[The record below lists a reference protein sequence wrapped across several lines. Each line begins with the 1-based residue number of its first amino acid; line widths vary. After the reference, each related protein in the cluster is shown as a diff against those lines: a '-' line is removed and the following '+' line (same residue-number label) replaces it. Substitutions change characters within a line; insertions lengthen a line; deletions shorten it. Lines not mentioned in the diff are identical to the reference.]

1 MSDNCA
7 NLLAVLKEQSDVVNI
22 LIDLG
27 LTEVDAF
34 KKDDTSSLLSITE
47 KQRDAVDRMHHLE
60 QLKVSVLRDM
70 GIQLPVED
78 ISINQVLEF
87 ITDFRSEITEESKR
101 LAGLVRRLQDVNETN
116 RLLASM
122 SLSFVR
128 TIQRA
133 LGMAASGYD
142 AQGTPSEPP
151 GLPGRLDASV

>member
-7 NLLAVLKEQSDVVNI
+7 NLLAVLKEQSDVVNM
-22 LIDLG
+22 LIELG

-34 KKDDTSSLLSITE
+34 KKDDISSLLSITE
-47 KQRDAVDRMHHLE
+47 RQRQPVDRMHQLE
-60 QLKVSVLRDM
+60 QLKAVMLRDI
-70 GIQLPVED
+70 GPQLPEEAID
-78 ISINQVLEF
+78 ISREN
-87 ITDFRSEITEESKR
+87 KR
-101 LAGLVRRLQDVNETN
+101 LAELVRKLQDVNETN
-116 RLLASM
+116 RLLAGM

-133 LGMAASGYD
+133 LGMAAGGYD